1 MALIGVNPYARR
13 TRRYVYQQLLGAKFL
28 GRATLEEYAAAVWML
43 QNDVSYVFQ
52 AKLGGFRRASTAD
65 FLILNKMPNMV
76 LEING
81 DRFHAR
87 NDQIAADRQ
96 RAQLLHSE
104 GYFVVNVWGSAI
116 VGYNEQQAPT
126 EQLFDEVMEAAM
138 RGRELSTPYG
148 VRSNSVF

>member
-1 MALIGVNPYARR
+1 MALVGVDPSALR
-13 TRRYVYQQLLGAKFL
+13 TRRYVFQQLLGAKFL

-52 AKLGGFRRASTAD
+52 ATLGGFRRASTAD
-65 FLILNKMPNMV
+65 FLILNRMPNMV

-87 NDQIAADRQ
+87 SDQIAKDRQ
-96 RAQLLHSE
+96 RAQLLHAE
-104 GYFVVNVWGSAI
+104 GYFVVNVWGNAI
-116 VGYNEQQAPT
+116 LGYNEAQAPT
-126 EQLFDEVMEAAM
+126 EAQFDRVMEAAM
-138 RGRELSTPYG
+138 RGRELSTPWG